1 MTRDY
6 LVEIV
11 VKLLSLQV
19 WLWLWLHPFCDD
31 EHWAW
36 LSEGFPAVCLPRQSP
51 QIDQQDHDPMAGLLR
66 TQVRVSVG
74 RRTEF
79 QNCVC
84 LLLTWRPLSRSIIVP
99 VFDLWNARMP
109 PTPAMTNKNTYLIS
123 VGMYHYVHKICTR
136 PYTKGACYSSKVYS
150 ACVACVQNEMWM
162 LQVGVIM
169 T

>member
-19 WLWLWLHPFCDD
+19 WLWLWLHPFRDD

-36 LSEGFPAVCLPRQSP
+36 LSEGFPAVYLPRQSP

-84 LLLTWRPLSRSIIVP
+84 LLLTWFLEVLLYQFLIYEMQECRSHQPWQTKIHISSVLVCTITCIRSAHVLIPRELATAPRFIVL
-99 VFDLWNARMP
+99 V
-109 PTPAMTNKNTYLIS
+109 
-123 VGMYHYVHKICTR
+123 
-136 PYTKGACYSSKVYS
+136 
-150 ACVACVQNEMWM
+150 
-162 LQVGVIM
+162 
-169 T
+169 